1 MKKIWDFFS
10 PIFFKKKKKNE
21 KFICDEIFERKITD
35 Q

>member
-10 PIFFKKKKKNE
+10 SHLKKKKNE